1 MEQKTKK
8 VLYIMARKCYIPK
21 VGGWSPD
28 SCLCAEINKK
38 GSVICK
44 LGSIIW
50 KIKNKKL
57 GWHCDWEKPNN

>member
-1 MEQKTKK
+1 
-8 VLYIMARKCYIPK
+8 MARKCYIPK